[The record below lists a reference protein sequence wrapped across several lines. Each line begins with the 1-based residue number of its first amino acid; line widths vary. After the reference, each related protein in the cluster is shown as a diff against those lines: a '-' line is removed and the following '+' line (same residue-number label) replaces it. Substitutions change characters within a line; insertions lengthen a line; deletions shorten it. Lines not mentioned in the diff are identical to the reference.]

1 MNSTGISGLQTLM
14 RLLHEYTGAAVQE
27 GEMRVVAE
35 GASGRLIARCVHP
48 SCRGLIGIYWT
59 SERKDN
65 ASFLPAADGLRR
77 AGVNV
82 PKVYAR
88 EDCGGGR
95 GACLVQDLGEKSLL
109 SLKGKS
115 TGELLEAYRAAL
127 RAVHKFHMV
136 QPDWELQPAFDEA
149 LYTWEQDYFAE
160 HLLGRHFHSVAA
172 KGFSERAECRAAVKW
187 LAEQERS
194 PVHRDFQSQNI
205 MLVGGDAYLIDF
217 QGMRFGLPE
226 YDLASLLYDPYMD
239 LSEDLRAILLEDAL
253 ALPGSRAT
261 PQRVLACALQRLM
274 QALGAF
280 ANIGYNQGNPWYLE
294 LIPTGIRI
302 LRGVCAAIPSNS
314 PVAPLASCVRS
325 ILS

>member
-1 MNSTGISGLQTLM
+1 MNSTGASGLQVLM
-14 RLLHEYTGAAVQE
+14 RLLHEYTGSVVQKC
-27 GEMRVVAE
+27 EMRVVAE

-48 SCRGLIGIYWT
+48 DCGGLIGIYWT

-77 AGVNV
+77 AGVAV

-88 EDCGGGR
+88 VDCGGGR

-109 SLKGKS
+109 SLRGGS
-115 TGELLEAYRAAL
+115 TEEVTEAYRAAL
-127 RAVHKFHMV
+127 RAIHKLHMV
-136 QPDWELQPAFDEA
+136 QPDWEMQPAFDEA

-160 HLLGRHFHSVAA
+160 HLLGRHLHSGAA
-172 KGFSERAECRAAVKW
+172 EGFSARAECRAAAQW
-187 LAEQERS
+187 LADQERS
-194 PVHRDFQSQNI
+194 PVHRDFQSQNV

-239 LSEDLRAILLEDAL
+239 LSDGLRAALLEYAL
-253 ALPGSRAT
+253 ALPGSKAT

-280 ANIGYNQGNPWYLE
+280 ANIGYNRGNSWYLE
-294 LIPTGIRI
+294 LIPTGIRN
-302 LRGVCAAIPSNS
+302 LRGVCAVIPSHS
-314 PVAPLASCVRS
+314 PVAPLASCVQTV
-325 ILS
+325 LS